1 MSICGRDRHPRIF
14 RGCLHVVAAIKSD
27 LPLRD
32 LLAVFTLDA
41 FFVLCTACEAE
52 LLALPSTGR
61 ARFEH
66 IASRIGRVYCLI
78 CLDAWR
84 DRHGI
89 EIEGS
94 ELLEP
99 VEDGRGW

>member
-1 MSICGRDRHPRIF
+1 MSICGRDQHERYF
-14 RGCLHVVAAIKSD
+14 RGCLHVVAAVKSD

-32 LLAVFTLDA
+32 VLAVSIPGSL
-41 FFVLCTACEAE
+41 FVLCTACEAE

-66 IASRIGRVYCLI
+66 IANRIARIYCII
-78 CLDAWR
+78 CFDAWR

-99 VEDGRGW
+99 VDDGRAW